1 MHHGPSLFETSPTE
15 AQTVL
20 GVLLAGGYYMAMGCH
35 AIVAEGLTI
44 TGSIGVVAATF
55 NLKEVYRRIGFTKEV
70 ISRGRS
76 VTASLR
82 LPPRPALQASAAL
95 CMLFGHRPA
104 EGLAQTS

>member
-1 MHHGPSLFETSPTE
+1 
-15 AQTVL
+15 
-20 GVLLAGGYYMAMGCH
+20 MAMGCH

-76 VTASLR
+76 AVAS
-82 LPPRPALQASAAL
+82 PARESVQPAMQASAAL
-95 CMLFGHRPA
+95 WADVLPMRT
-104 EGLAQTS
+104 GLAAVGADILHSDLQHCSARSTWMVSSA